1 MTTHDHALPSSPV
14 LALSDV
20 VHDSLPS
27 DSPFPYHSSPSPSAS
42 SPSILFTVPN
52 RQDSHS
58 HLNFLSAS
66 QDTHPEL
73 NVDLLERELNT
84 LLDQNA
90 TAAHPS
96 TDAFHHKGD
105 EHDIPSPTHSPE
117 TVHQSLQRQ
126 AISMSDLDFNHI
138 AAMLQAVAAEENANN
153 DKTRAAPAFHSLIAD
168 DPPRIISPRIND
180 TQAALSD
187 DSRFLYGSDSH
198 SDTHDGETPGPR
210 KRQRL
215 DLDEHELP
223 LTSDVQNDFGDIS
236 DILSHLVQFE
246 PPHAPLGPAQDPR
259 EADDVVEQV
268 LRPPSGA
275 HSPILGSDQQV
286 STARHPEQPQQQQ
299 QQPTLPLQTTATT
312 LGSDPSVAAV
322 HDSRASSYSA
332 RSRPSLPTIQPKRPE
347 PPAGD
352 TPVSDGKKQPHAC
365 EECRKRFTRRS
376 DLLRHLRIHT
386 GERPFVC
393 THPSCGK
400 KFIQRSALD
409 VHMRVHT
416 GEKPH
421 GCEYPGCN
429 KTFGDSSSLARHRR
443 THTGKRPYKCED
455 PVCEKTFTRR
465 TTLTA
470 HMRTHDPHWEPDPNI
485 KYDFKPKKRKH
496 SETSNREGFSE
507 DDDLE
512 ESVRTISALLQDT
525 EGNVAIIPSHILAVG
540 VSNVRTAVDRGM
552 TEVDDGELASRVA
565 NINARI
571 IAMAEDGE
579 EEEVDELVDEL
590 EGDREEEEGRGRGRG
605 VQEVVEVNVWDEG
618 DDSDAFAVPLRP
630 RKEVTV
636 RAAVDC

>member
-1 MTTHDHALPSSPV
+1 MDSSTTHDHAAPNSPV

-20 VHDSLPS
+20 VHDSPPS
-27 DSPFPYHSSPSPSAS
+27 ASPFPYQSSPSSHSPSAS
-42 SPSILFTVPN
+42 SPSILFTAHK
-52 RQDSHS
+52 RQDNHT
-58 HLNFLSAS
+58 HLSFLSTS
-66 QDTHPEL
+66 QDAHPEL

-84 LLDQNA
+84 LLNQNA
-90 TAAHPS
+90 IVTHPS
-96 TDAFHHKGD
+96 ANEFHHKRQ
-105 EHDIPSPTHSPE
+105 EHDVPSPTHSPG
-117 TVHQSLQRQ
+117 TVHHTLQSQP
-126 AISMSDLDFNHI
+126 IPMSDLDFNHI
-138 AAMLQAVAAEENANN
+138 AAMLQAVAAEESANK
-153 DKTRAAPAFHSLIAD
+153 DKTRAAPAFHSLTAD

-180 TQAALSD
+180 THAALSD
-187 DSRFLYGSDSH
+187 DSRFLYCSDTH
-198 SDTHDGETPGPR
+198 SDTHDGGTTGAR

-223 LTSDVQNDFGDIS
+223 LTSDVQNDFGDIT
-236 DILSHLVQFE
+236 DILNHLVQFE
-246 PPHAPLGPAQDPR
+246 HPHVPLGAAPDTR

-268 LRPPSGA
+268 IRPPSGA
-275 HSPILGSDQQV
+275 PSPILASDEHE
-286 STARHPEQPQQQQ
+286 STVQHPEQPQPQQKR
-299 QQPTLPLQTTATT
+299 QPLRTTPTT
-312 LGSDPSVAAV
+312 LNTNSSVVAFLDN
-322 HDSRASSYSA
+322 HTSGYSA
-332 RSRPSLPTIQPKRPE
+332 QPQPSTSAIQPKVPE
-347 PPAGD
+347 LPAGGI
-352 TPVSDGKKQPHAC
+352 PVSDGKKQPHAC

-376 DLLRHLRIHT
+376 DLLRHTRIHT

-485 KYDFKPKKRKH
+485 KYDFKPKKRKR
-496 SETSNREGFSE
+496 SETGNHEGSSE

-512 ESVRTISALLQDT
+512 ESVRTISALLQGT
-525 EGNVAIIPSHILAVG
+525 EGNVAMPPPHILSVG
-540 VSNVRTAVDRGM
+540 VSNVRTPVDRGM
-552 TEVDDGELASRVA
+552 TDVDDRELASRVA
-565 NINARI
+565 DINARI
-571 IAMAEDGE
+571 LAHATAEDGE

-590 EGDREEEEGRGRGRG
+590 EGDGEEDEGRGEGKG
-605 VQEVVEVNVWDEG
+605 VRQVVEVNGWNEG
-618 DDSDAFAVPLRP
+618 DSNDAFSVQLRP
-630 RKEVTV
+630 RKK
-636 RAAVDC
+636 R